1 MVGDVIRK
9 LRQERGLSQF
19 ELGKICGM
27 NQVMLSAFESGE
39 RKPNLDQ
46 LETIANCFGVD
57 MAYFLRKKQDIVMM
71 TEDELREC
79 VNDNPQLIFLLRKA
93 HPFSSEKM
101 DVLLNVAN
109 ALAQHGDGKIDCVVI
124 REEE

>member
-19 ELGKICGM
+19 ELGEMCGL
-27 NQVMLSAFESGE
+27 NQVILSSFESGD
-39 RKPNLDQ
+39 RKPDLDQ
-46 LETIANCFGVD
+46 LEKIANCFGVD
-57 MAYFLRKKQDIVMM
+57 MVYFLRKKQDIVTM

-101 DVLLNVAN
+101 DVLLNVAD